1 MAVNM
6 SKHDLKQQQKGIGL
20 PEIMVAMLL
29 LGVAVIGFAGLQVR
43 ALSSTNDAMYRTQAI
58 AIAQDFA
65 ERMALNPTAKA
76 TYLNAWNA
84 SAVAANKCETGNC
97 TDVQMAQ
104 YDMRTITNLAIA
116 TLPNGQIAVM
126 PCIERNNV
134 CIYVSWNST
143 TPTQGTAAPHCT
155 VPIDDTYVTNA
166 DCVKLETL

>member
-6 SKHDLKQQQKGIGL
+6 SKHYWKQQQKGVGL

-65 ERMALNPTAKA
+65 ERMALNPKVKA
-76 TYLNAWNA
+76 TYLGTWNTA
-84 SAVAANKCETGNC
+84 AVDCETVEC
-97 TDVQMAQ
+97 TDVKMAQ
-104 YDMRTITNLAIA
+104 YDMFTLAKLA
-116 TLPNGQIAVM
+116 VTTLPNGQMAVM

-143 TPTQGTAAPHCT
+143 TPTQGASAPHCT
-155 VPIDDTYVTNA
+155 VPVDDTYVTNA

>member
-1 MAVNM
+1 MAVHM
-6 SKHDLKQQQKGIGL
+6 SKHYWKQQQKGVGL

-76 TYLNAWNA
+76 TYLGTWNTA
-84 SAVAANKCETGNC
+84 AVECETKNC
-97 TDVQMAQ
+97 TSVQMAQ
-104 YDMRTITNLAIA
+104 YDMFTIADLADV
-116 TLPNGQIAVM
+116 TLPKGKIAVM

-134 CIYVSWNST
+134 CIYVSWNGT
-143 TPTQGTAAPHCT
+143 TPTQGSSAPHCT
-155 VPIDDTYVTNA
+155 VPVDDTYVTNA